1 MKLCQTQLLRIC
13 RDVAHFKL
21 ENYEYNQNQVK
32 INSMIII
39 HDNLGIARICLYD
52 GDDQIMFIMK

>member
-13 RDVAHFKL
+13 RDVTHFKL
-21 ENYEYNQNQVK
+21 KNYEYNQDKVK

-39 HDNLGIARICLYD
+39 HDNIGIARICL
-52 GDDQIMFIMK
+52 